1 MKKLVL
7 STFIIFLLSIAINSS
22 SAYAMN
28 TQNILDLTD
37 SRLADVDVKT
47 IISDVYAEDEIIA
60 YTSKV
65 DDKSNVTIKDTVKN
79 ETIVIDEGFVIGVKN
94 KYVVYLKS
102 YPGTTTEDPE
112 TELFSYSL
120 KTKEKTLIC
129 NFAKFKYVHDP
140 FVMNASDKF
149 VKIHVSEE
157 LDDGPNYQSE
167 TWSCKAGKAP
177 VLLSM
182 TGAAGKGSMWIYN
195 AAKQKLTIKLGK
207 SKKIRVLVGFLRKI
221 EIKSLVLPKGLKTI
235 PKNAFVQVKNVS
247 KIYIPASVTTIR
259 KKAFNKVNDKTV
271 IYVKK
276 SKAKK
281 LKKAIRESGINK
293 KIKIKTY

>member
-1 MKKLVL
+1 
-7 STFIIFLLSIAINSS
+7 
-22 SAYAMN
+22 
-28 TQNILDLTD
+28 
-37 SRLADVDVKT
+37 
-47 IISDVYAEDEIIA
+47 
-60 YTSKV
+60 
-65 DDKSNVTIKDTVKN
+65 
-79 ETIVIDEGFVIGVKN
+79 VIGMKN
-94 KYVVYLKS
+94 KYVVYLKPCP
-102 YPGTTTEDPE
+102 YPGTGIEDRE
-112 TELFSYSL
+112 MELFSYSL

-129 NFAKFKYVHDP
+129 NNFAKFKYVDDP
-140 FVMNASDKF
+140 YVLNARDKF
-149 VKIHVSEE
+149 VKLHVSAE

-167 TWSCKAGKAP
+167 TWSCKAGKTP

-182 TGAAGKGSMWIYN
+182 TGPAGKGSMWIYN
-195 AAKQKLTIKLGK
+195 VAKQKLTIQLGK
-207 SKKIRVLVGFLRKI
+207 SKKILALAAFIRKV

-259 KKAFNKVNDKTV
+259 KKAFNKVKDKTV